1 MAEETIKVETSDLEN
16 MILQS
21 IKVTDLLGQVVNK
34 IKNVIDKIPN
44 LSSKGSFCELIV
56 TSSSNGGLE
65 LFSMKAR
72 EFLNLSE
79 VFTQHIQNTYKEM
92 VDADRILAIY
102 IANMMLND
110 PETSE
115 EDKQTIRDHPEE
127 TIAEFI
133 KQIKGENAPME
144 GGEEE

>member
-1 MAEETIKVETSDLEN
+1 MAAETIKVETSDLEN

-79 VFTQHIQNTYKEM
+79 VFT
-92 VDADRILAIY
+92 
-102 IANMMLND
+102 
-110 PETSE
+110 
-115 EDKQTIRDHPEE
+115 
-127 TIAEFI
+127 
-133 KQIKGENAPME
+133 
-144 GGEEE
+144 

>member
-1 MAEETIKVETSDLEN
+1 
-16 MILQS
+16 
-21 IKVTDLLGQVVNK
+21 
-34 IKNVIDKIPN
+34 
-44 LSSKGSFCELIV
+44 
-56 TSSSNGGLE
+56 
-65 LFSMKAR
+65 
-72 EFLNLSE
+72 
-79 VFTQHIQNTYKEM
+79 M